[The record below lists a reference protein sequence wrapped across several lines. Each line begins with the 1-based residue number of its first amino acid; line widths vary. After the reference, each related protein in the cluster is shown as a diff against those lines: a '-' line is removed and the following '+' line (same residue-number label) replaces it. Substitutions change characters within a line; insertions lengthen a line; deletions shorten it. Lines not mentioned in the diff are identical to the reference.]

1 MPMLLSR
8 FLVLILL
15 LTVLAPGFG
24 WQAAGGMPA
33 EVAAVDMQHE
43 HAADGHDAHAMHE
56 MPCDDCGTHA
66 AGDDC
71 ADTLHHCCPGY
82 ILGHLAVQHIAPM
95 PVLSP
100 GTASLLERGDRE
112 FASRVPAGLERPPR
126 HFSA

>member
-1 MPMLLSR
+1 MLLSR
-8 FLVLILL
+8 LLVLIML

-24 WQAAGGMPA
+24 WQAAGGMPNELA
-33 EVAAVDMQHE
+33 GADMHHA
-43 HAADGHDAHAMHE
+43 HAADGHDAHVIHE
-56 MPCDDCGTHA
+56 MPCEGCGTHA

-71 ADTLHHCCPGY
+71 ADTLHHCCPGHV
-82 ILGHLAVQHIAPM
+82 LGHLAVQHVAPM

-100 GTASLLERGDRE
+100 GTSSLLDRGDRE